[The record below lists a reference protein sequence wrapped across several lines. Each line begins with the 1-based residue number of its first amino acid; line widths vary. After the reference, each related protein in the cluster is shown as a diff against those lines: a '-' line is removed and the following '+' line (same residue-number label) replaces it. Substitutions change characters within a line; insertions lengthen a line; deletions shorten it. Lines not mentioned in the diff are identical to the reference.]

1 MQIYNIYVF
10 LLQLK
15 GHDRY
20 LKTSRTY
27 FIFQGHFKDFKDLWQ
42 PCPGIMTIVSGD
54 PQQVSLGFAP
64 GPLGPALET
73 FFKRHNRVPGIMN
86 DYCQWLPVV
95 DNHNR

>member
-42 PCPGIMTIVSGD
+42 PCISFLCLTALVCNFTKVAGVQPII
-54 PQQVSLGFAP
+54 GF
-64 GPLGPALET
+64 
-73 FFKRHNRVPGIMN
+73 HNIRRYAN
-86 DYCQWLPVV
+86 L
-95 DNHNR
+95 